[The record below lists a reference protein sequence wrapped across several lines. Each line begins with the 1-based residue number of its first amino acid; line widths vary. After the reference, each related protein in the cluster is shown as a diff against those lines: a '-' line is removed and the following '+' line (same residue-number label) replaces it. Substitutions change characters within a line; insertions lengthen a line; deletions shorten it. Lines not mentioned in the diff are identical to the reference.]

1 MKTIRLKFCLFLPF
15 IFLVLLPGFSAAQK
29 KDKGNIETIITNIEG
44 TGQEIIITVVGG
56 KSHNHPMMAAWLEDS
71 GGKYIQTLYANK
83 SVASGYFA
91 FADPSE
97 GKWKPGKL
105 VRPASLPVWAHK
117 RGVQAPEGHY
127 MPTQENPLP
136 DAITS
141 ATPAGDFVLESRTDK
156 KLSGTIRVLF
166 EINQSWD
173 WNDHWNNSKFPDDNE
188 YKSSAQPSVVYVV
201 EIELDNLAQTYT
213 MKPVGH
219 GHYSGLDGSLNPD
232 LSTLTTA
239 LEIVSKI
246 TVQIKDK

>member
-1 MKTIRLKFCLFLPF
+1 MKKIRLNFCLSLAAAFW
-15 IFLVLLPGFSAAQK
+15 VLLPGFSAAQK
-29 KDKGNIETIITNIEG
+29 GGQGNRETIHTNIEG
-44 TGQEIIITVVGG
+44 TGQEIIITMVSG
-56 KSHNHPMMAAWLEDS
+56 KTHNHPMMAAWLEDS

-91 FADPSE
+91 YADQSE

-141 ATPAGDFVLESRTDK
+141 ATPPGDFMLEARADK
-156 KLSGTIRVLF
+156 PLHGKIRVMF

-173 WNDHWNNSKFPDDNE
+173 WNDYWNNNKFPDDKE
-188 YKSSAQPSVVYVV
+188 YKSSAQPSVIYSV
-201 EIELDNLAQTYT
+201 EIDLQNPAGSYL

-219 GHYSGLDGSLNPD
+219 GHFSGLDGSLNPD
-232 LSTLTTA
+232 LSTLTSA
-239 LEIVSKI
+239 LEIVKEI
-246 TVQIKDK
+246 LVQVKNR

>member
-1 MKTIRLKFCLFLPF
+1 MTRIRLKFWLLLPATFLMLF
-15 IFLVLLPGFSAAQK
+15 PGFSAAQK
-29 KDKGNIETIITNIEG
+29 SDKENRETIVTNIEG
-44 TGQEIIITVVGG
+44 TGQEIIITMVSG
-56 KSHNHPMMAAWLEDS
+56 KSHNHPMMAVWLEDS

-105 VRPASLPVWAHK
+105 VRPASLPVWAYK
-117 RGVQAPEGHY
+117 RGVQVPEGHY

-141 ATPAGDFVLESRTDK
+141 ATPPGDFTLEARADK
-156 KLSGTIRVLF
+156 KLSGKIWVLF

-173 WNDHWNNSKFPDDNE
+173 WNDTWNNSKFPEDNE
-188 YKSSAQPSVVYVV
+188 YKSSAQPSVVYAV
-201 EIELDNLAQTYT
+201 EIDLENPSGTYR
-213 MKPVGH
+213 MKPIGH

-239 LEIVSKI
+239 LEIVKEI
-246 TVQIKDK
+246 TVQIKSR

>member
-1 MKTIRLKFCLFLPF
+1 MKTFRLKFCLFLPAV
-15 IFLVLLPGFSAAQK
+15 FLVLLPGFSAAQK
-29 KDKGNIETIITNIEG
+29 KEKGNVETIITNIEG
-44 TGQEIIITVVGG
+44 TGQEIIITMVGG

-71 GGKYIQTLYANK
+71 GGRYIQTLYANK

-91 FADPSE
+91 YADQSE

-141 ATPAGDFVLESRTDK
+141 ATPPGDFALKARADK
-156 KLSGTIRVLF
+156 PLNGKIRVMF

-173 WNDHWNNSKFPDDNE
+173 WNDYWNNNRFPDDSE
-188 YKSSAQPSVVYVV
+188 YKSSAQPSVVYSV
-201 EIELDNLAQTYT
+201 EIDLQNPADSYT

-219 GHYSGLDGSLNPD
+219 GHYSGLDGSLNAD
-232 LSTLTTA
+232 LSTLTSA
-239 LEIVSKI
+239 LEIVKEI
-246 TVQIKDK
+246 TVQIKNK

>member
-1 MKTIRLKFCLFLPF
+1 MTKIRLKFWLLLPAAFLM
-15 IFLVLLPGFSAAQK
+15 LLPGFSAAQK
-29 KDKGNIETIITNIEG
+29 SDKENRETIVTNIEG
-44 TGQEIIITVVGG
+44 TGQEIIITVVSG

-91 FADPSE
+91 YADPSE

-105 VRPASLPVWAHK
+105 VRPASLPVWAHR
-117 RGVQAPEGHY
+117 RGVQVPEGHY
-127 MPTQENPLP
+127 MPTQEHPLP

-141 ATPAGDFVLESRTDK
+141 ATPAGDFVLEARSDK
-156 KLSGTIRVLF
+156 PLSGKIRVLF

-173 WNDHWNNSKFPDDNE
+173 WNDYWNNSKFPGDNE
-188 YKSSAQPSVVYVV
+188 YKSSSQPSVVYSV
-201 EIELDNLAQTYT
+201 EIDLENPTVIYM

-232 LSTLTTA
+232 MSSLTTA
-239 LEIVSKI
+239 LEIVKEIS
-246 TVQIKDK
+246 VQIISR